1 MAMPTDSSILQA
13 ALIGYQLEIDK
24 LEAKMADIRHQLGIR
39 KDGRRISA
47 APAAKTDAAPRKRRK
62 LSAAARKAIA
72 AAQKKRWAEYH
83 KTHAQ

>member
-1 MAMPTDSSILQA
+1 METDNSILQA
-13 ALIGYQLEIDK
+13 ALIGYQHEIDK
-24 LEAKMADIRHQLGIR
+24 LEARMADIRRQLGIR

-47 APAAKTDAAPRKRRK
+47 APASKAMPAPRKRRK